1 MVSLESCQER
11 DSILVIPRLCVCF
24 KFQIL
29 RRENLIGSVWDRCLL
44 QWGWVSGYR
53 QGKCVCLCV
62 CVLNACLRNVFDLAQ
77 WQAPDLGTENMGMG
91 GTRGWETSLPGLS
104 SQIVYFE
111 LVHRHPKT
119 AVGFPR
125 TKRTSALGTCADTQ
139 DLGP

>member
-77 WQAPDLGTENMGMG
+77 WQAPETLAQK
-91 GTRGWETSLPGLS
+91 TRAWVGPGAGKPVC
-104 SQIVYFE
+104 Q
-111 LVHRHPKT
+111 
-119 AVGFPR
+119 A
-125 TKRTSALGTCADTQ
+125 
-139 DLGP
+139 